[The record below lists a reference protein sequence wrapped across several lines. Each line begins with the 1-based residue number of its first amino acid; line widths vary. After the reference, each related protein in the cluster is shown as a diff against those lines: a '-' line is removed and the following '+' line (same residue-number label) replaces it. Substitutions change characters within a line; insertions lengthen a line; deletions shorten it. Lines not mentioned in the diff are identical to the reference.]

1 MMHVLVVRL
10 SIVVM
15 VGLGSSQSVM
25 AQGRT
30 ENVVLVT
37 LDGARYQEVFGG
49 LDRDLLQSTAGKAPL
64 ESLTS
69 YKKFWAST
77 PEERRQ
83 RLLPFFWGTL
93 MTHGSVAGNQSLG
106 SVARITNSHRFSYP
120 GYSEILTGEAHDAEI
135 KSNDLIQNPFETVL
149 EFVRRKLNLPK
160 SKVAAFASWGVFSG
174 IVEHVPGAITSN
186 AGMQRSQSPD
196 PLLRQINDLQF
207 EVLAPWD
214 MIRHDTFTFRLAMDY
229 LKTQKP
235 RLLYLALDETDDWAH
250 DGKYRPRSG
259 VVSANRQSDS
269 RTLGMAGIGP
279 AVSRKDDTHHH
290 DRPRSG
296 KDDCRLAFARQG
308 HRGRA
313 GHLGSVCRSR
323 QPVAWRVAQRR
334 AGVSES
340 DRGNDRPA
348 IQAGLRRAEADGGDT
363 HRACSGCPR
372 PLRAF
377 STVGTR

>member
-93 MTHGSVAGNQSLG
+93 MKQGSVAGNQSLG

-135 KSNDLIQNPFETVL
+135 KSNDLIQNPFRP
-149 EFVRRKLNLPK
+149 FSSSCGASSIFRSPK
-160 SKVAAFASWGVFSG
+160 SRPSPHGASFPASWS
-174 IVEHVPGAITSN
+174 TSP
-186 AGMQRSQSPD
+186 ARSP
-196 PLLRQINDLQF
+196 
-207 EVLAPWD
+207 
-214 MIRHDTFTFRLAMDY
+214 AM
-229 LKTQKP
+229 
-235 RLLYLALDETDDWAH
+235 REC
-250 DGKYRPRSG
+250 
-259 VVSANRQSDS
+259 SD
-269 RTLGMAGIGP
+269 
-279 AVSRKDDTHHH
+279 
-290 DRPRSG
+290 
-296 KDDCRLAFARQG
+296 
-308 HRGRA
+308 
-313 GHLGSVCRSR
+313 
-323 QPVAWRVAQRR
+323 RR
-334 AGVSES
+334 ARIRCS
-340 DRGNDRPA
+340 DRS
-348 IQAGLRRAEADGGDT
+348 T
-363 HRACSGCPR
+363 TCSSRCWLP
-372 PLRAF
+372 
-377 STVGTR
+377 GT